1 MGYRVKLDVFEGP
14 FDLMVYLIEHAQMS
28 IYDIR
33 ISEITDQYM
42 EYVGSMQEADV
53 NVYSEFMVLAAA
65 LLEIKSKMLL
75 PRSVPENDSGEVP
88 EDPRTELV
96 AKLVEYKRFKTISG
110 NAGEKMGKCIFAPG
124 KTAGRPCGIYR
135 RA

>member
-88 EDPRTELV
+88 EDRAGGKARGV
-96 AKLVEYKRFKTISG
+96 QKIQDDIG